1 LSTSADRQ
9 IVFVCQHGAFRSRLA
24 AAYFNEAAPVGWHAI
39 SAGVTPQSQVSE
51 RVAPLL
57 QGTDASRYVDSD
69 PPRGLD
75 AVSGSVTIAID
86 VELPG
91 AETWMTTTD
100 DAGLSDPE
108 LRDVIRG
115 RVQDFVRQLG
125 GPPAERNSLPSGQR
139 QDEQARS

>member
-24 AAYFNEAAPVGWHAI
+24 AAYFNQAAPRGWHAI

-57 QGTDASRYVDSD
+57 QGTDASRFVDAD

-91 AETWMTTTD
+91 AESWVTTAD
-100 DAGLSDPE
+100 DADLSDLE

-115 RVQDFVRQLG
+115 RVQDFVAKLG
-125 GPPAERNSLPSGQR
+125 EPAAEPQTLPSAQPH
-139 QDEQARS
+139 DEHAPS

>member
-1 LSTSADRQ
+1 MSTSADRQ

-24 AAYFNEAAPVGWHAI
+24 AAYFNEAAPRGWHAI

-57 QGTDASRYVDSD
+57 HGTGAARFFDQD
-69 PPRGLD
+69 PPRSLD

-86 VELPG
+86 VELAG
-91 AETWMTTTD
+91 AETWITTTD

-108 LRDVIRG
+108 LRDAIRA
-115 RVQDFVRQLG
+115 RVRDFVRRLG
-125 GPPAERNSLPSGQR
+125 EPAAEPR
-139 QDEQARS
+139 ARS